1 MILLTRDDLRGLL
14 EPAAVLE
21 TVEEALRMEHAGTV
35 RWSDPANLRIAGG
48 PGQGRLRVKAC
59 SLDGPGVTGVRV
71 LHFPAAGAETRWIL
85 LFDALSGEPLAIVD
99 EAATFGE
106 RSFAS
111 VALVAHRVRADPVD
125 TVAILG
131 AGRIAR
137 AALPYAANRF
147 PGAAVVFAARRGPA
161 AAALATLASERHAL
175 RATSTSFETAVRTAQ
190 VVFGCTSST
199 EPLVREPW
207 VAPGTVIASLEPR
220 ELEPAL
226 FASADLRII
235 DAREPLREELD
246 EAFGP
251 GASERVD
258 ATMAEIV
265 GGVHPGRTT
274 ASQRIVIVSQG
285 LVSQDVLLA
294 ERVFHEAVAR
304 GIGTE
309 IPLPALISRGPER

>member
-1 MILLTRDDLRGLL
+1 VILLTRDDLRGLL

-85 LFDALSGEPLAIVD
+85 LFDAVSGEPLAVVD
-99 EAATFGE
+99 EVATYGD

-111 VALVAHRVRADPVD
+111 VALVAHRVRADAVD

-137 AALPYAANRF
+137 AALAYVADRF
-147 PGAAVVFAARRGPA
+147 PGAAVAIAARRDPA
-161 AAALATLASERHAL
+161 AAELATFAEERHGL
-175 RATSTSFETAVRTAQ
+175 DATPASFETAVRTAQ
-190 VVFGCTSST
+190 VVFGCTSAT
-199 EPLVREPW
+199 EPIVRESW

-226 FASADLRII
+226 FAGADLRIV

-246 EAFGP
+246 YAFGD
-251 GASERVD
+251 GAADRVD
-258 ATMAEIV
+258 ATMAEVV
-265 GGVHPGRTT
+265 GGAHPGRTE
-274 ASQRIVIVSQG
+274 AGQRIVMVSQG

-294 ERVFHEAVAR
+294 ERLFRQAVAR
-304 GIGTE
+304 GIGAE
-309 IPLPALISRGPER
+309 IALPAPTPGPGR